1 MCTVG
6 KTMKPGMMELREL
19 LYRAR
24 FLSKHY
30 GDLNT
35 EGNYIPGDLLPE
47 LELGVEYIKETIVSI
62 TKRLQQLWD
71 LVDELPSTPMHIQEL
86 VQAVIVNKNLN
97 KAVYTNF
104 RLETDTIHIE
114 LSKEE
119 LSKAVLYFFKND
131 NYNTDAVRMY
141 LAPLQGNLREMIT
154 LFDLSE
160 EDYHQLMEEI
170 IDPVMTRADWYTST
184 ASILFELL
192 RKKQMKAQWKR
203 LEDIKC

>member
-1 MCTVG
+1 MYPT
-6 KTMKPGMMELREL
+6 KTEKYGLRELREL

-30 GDLNT
+30 CGPNT
-35 EGNYIPGDLLPE
+35 RENYIPGELPGE
-47 LELGVEYIKETIVSI
+47 LELGEEYIKEAIVSI
-62 TKRLQQLWD
+62 AVRLQVLWD
-71 LVDELPSTPMHIQEL
+71 LVDELPYTPQGIQDK
-86 VQAVIVNKNLN
+86 VQAVITNKNLN
-97 KAVYTNF
+97 SAVYTKF
-104 RLETDTIHIE
+104 KLETDTIHTE

-119 LSKAVLYFFKND
+119 LVRAVLYFFKND
-131 NYNTDAVRMY
+131 NYNTEPVYMY
-141 LAPLQGNLREMIT
+141 LAPLQSNLREMIT
-154 LFDLSE
+154 LFDLTE

-170 IDPVMTRADWYTST
+170 INPVMMHAEYYTST